1 MKVKFEYNL
10 TSAGWAD
17 STISNDER
25 QVKMQ
30 VSYLSDS
37 LGDLTKAMVDLLN
50 GAEEKE
56 VFFMDEPGEHRLLLR
71 RTGKENLLVEVEW
84 FEDWKSWELM
94 DKETKGEKVFSAEVS
109 LLKVAHEVKASLDKL
124 LEKFGVEG
132 YKKKWIEHEFPL
144 EPYERLK
151 NISKQS

>member
-1 MKVKFEYNL
+1 
-10 TSAGWAD
+10 
-17 STISNDER
+17 
-25 QVKMQ
+25 
-30 VSYLSDS
+30 
-37 LGDLTKAMVDLLN
+37 MVDLLN